1 MSGGATDPSGN
12 TVILAFI
19 VSMPGV
25 ESASVNVP
33 AWVGIKYRTIAMVGS
48 TAAGLSV
55 PPVFQPLSPV
65 TFQMAAL
72 LKKSIIS

>member
-1 MSGGATDPSGN
+1 M
-12 TVILAFI
+12 ILAFI
-19 VSMPGV
+19 GSMPGV
-25 ESASVNVP
+25 ESVSVKVP
-33 AWVGIKYRTIAMVGS
+33 AWVGIKYRTIVIAGS

-72 LKKSIIS
+72 LKNSVIS